1 VSRRGGQHKTEFLR
15 ATLRYID
22 ADGTTS
28 MDLTVCD
35 AGAFVEYE
43 DRYGSI
49 LARDVQPA
57 RQAGARRWRN
67 AESVEYRKVQKG

>member
-1 VSRRGGQHKTEFLR
+1 
-15 ATLRYID
+15 
-22 ADGTTS
+22 

-57 RQAGARRWRN
+57 RQASAQRWRN